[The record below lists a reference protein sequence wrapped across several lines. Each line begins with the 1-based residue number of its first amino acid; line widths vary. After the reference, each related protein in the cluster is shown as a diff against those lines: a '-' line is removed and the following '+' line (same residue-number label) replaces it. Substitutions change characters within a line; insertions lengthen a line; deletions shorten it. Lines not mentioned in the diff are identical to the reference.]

1 VTSNEIFN
9 ESLCRSMADLNMLLT
24 DTEHGPYPYAGIPW
38 FSTPFGRD
46 GIITAMQMLW
56 IDPRIAQGVLRF
68 LAATQAREHLPEA
81 DAEPGKI
88 LHESRQGEM
97 ANLGE
102 VPFRLYYGSVDST
115 PLFVMLAGMYFE
127 RTGDLDMISELWP
140 NIEAA
145 LRWID
150 DYGDRDGDEFVEY
163 DRASDSG
170 LENQGW
176 KDSQDAIF
184 HADGRLAQGPIA
196 LSEVQGYVYAAK
208 CFAAKVAYALGRA
221 AAAATLE
228 HQAAA
233 LRERFEASFWCDD
246 LSSYALAL
254 DGEKRPCRVL
264 ASNAGQLLL
273 SGIASKERAAKL
285 ADRLLGRAFFS
296 GWGVRTVASSE
307 ARYNPMSYHNGSVW
321 PHDNALIAL
330 GLARYGLKE
339 HVQRLFT
346 GMFDAVMYMDL
357 RRLPELFCGFRRKPG
372 KGPTSYPVACS
383 PHAWATA
390 TPFALLQA
398 CLGIELDHANHEVRF
413 RHPRLPEFL
422 DEVTIRS
429 LRIGESRMDVML
441 RRHGAEV
448 SVNVLD
454 REGDARV
461 SVTL

>member
-1 VTSNEIFN
+1 
-9 ESLCRSMADLNMLLT
+9 
-24 DTEHGPYPYAGIPW
+24 
-38 FSTPFGRD
+38 
-46 GIITAMQMLW
+46 
-56 IDPRIAQGVLRF
+56 
-68 LAATQAREHLPEA
+68 
-81 DAEPGKI
+81 
-88 LHESRQGEM
+88 M

-127 RTGDLDMISELWP
+127 RTGDLDTISELWP

-176 KDSQDAIF
+176 KDSKDAVF

-208 CFAAKVAYALGRA
+208 CLAAKVAYVLGRA

-264 ASNAGQLLL
+264 ASNAGQVLL
-273 SGIASKERAAKL
+273 SGIASKERAAKV
-285 ADRLLGRAFFS
+285 ADTLLSREFFS
-296 GWGVRTVASSE
+296 GWGVRTVAASE
-307 ARYNPMSYHNGSVW
+307 SRYNPMSYHNGSVW

-330 GLARYGLKE
+330 GLARYGLTE
-339 HVQRLFT
+339 HVQRLFG
-346 GMFDAVMYMDL
+346 GMFDAVMYLDS
-357 RRLPELFCGFRRKPG
+357 RRFPELFCGFRRKPG

-383 PHAWATA
+383 PQAWATA
-390 TPFALLQA
+390 APFALLQA
-398 CLGIELDHANHEVRF
+398 CLGIEFDHVNQEIRF

-422 DEVTIRS
+422 DEVMIRS
-429 LRIGESRMDVML
+429 LRIGESRMDVVL
-441 RRHGAEV
+441 RRHGADV

-461 SVTL
+461 DVTL